1 MTDWLEALKREC
13 LRTSQNKTAKRL
25 GVSSAMVSQVLNG
38 VYKGNI
44 DTLKGRVKGEL
55 MGQKVDCPVLGNISC
70 MKCLKNRELP
80 FAATNPQRVRLY
92 KACRDNCQHS
102 KHRGIEND

>member
-1 MTDWLEALKREC
+1 MTDWLEALKNEC

-25 GVSSAMVSQVLNG
+25 RVSSAMVSQVLNG

-44 DTLKGRVKGEL
+44 DTLKGRVMGEL
-55 MGQKVDCPVLGNISC
+55 MGQKVDCPVLGNVPSI
-70 MKCLKNRELP
+70 KCLENQKLSFP
-80 FAATNPQRVRLY
+80 FSNPHRVKVY

-102 KHRGIEND
+102 KHR